1 MTSLP
6 LKPLVG
12 ATTVLAALA
21 ASRPAAA
28 DPMCSTLPMP
38 VFVAGSGDVAVLAI
52 AKALAP
58 TGLTVVYDSIGSC
71 LAVNAILNGTPVAS
85 ATNTTAA
92 YYDASGT
99 ELTCTIDAGQV
110 ADVGMSDV
118 FATTCLPLPNGLP
131 SNVEDV
137 FGPVEAHTFAVPK
150 SSTQRAIS
158 KSAGYFVYGFG
169 SASGVAPW
177 TDTTYLFHREQ
188 ASGTLQTLAVGIGV
202 PAAQW
207 QGQTVTSSGAMVA
220 ALSQSASPEHT
231 LGILTAEVAQA
242 NTSSVSILAFKDE
255 GQTCAYFP
263 DSTQSARDK
272 INVRD
277 GHYALW
283 GPEHMFAQ
291 VNSQGQPLSANGR
304 LFIGYVSGTLPP
316 PGSIDVVAL
325 FAQVNVVPECAM
337 RVSRTS
343 ELGPMTS
350 FAPTGSCGCYFDVLT
365 TGTTKCASCTAASDC
380 PSTAPVCSPHQFC
393 ETQ

>member
-1 MTSLP
+1 MALGITA
-6 LKPLVG
+6 G
-12 ATTVLAALA
+12 IAAL
-21 ASRPAAA
+21 SVTRPAAA
-28 DPMCSTLPMP
+28 DPLCSTLPNP
-38 VFVAGSGDVAVLAI
+38 VIVAGSGDVAVLAI

-71 LAVNAILNGTPVAS
+71 LAVDAIVNGTLIGGAANP
-85 ATNTTAA
+85 TAA
-92 YYDASGT
+92 YYDATGA
-99 ELTCTIDAGQV
+99 ELTCSLAAAGQP
-110 ADVGMSDV
+110 ADVGISDV
-118 FATTCLPLPNGLP
+118 FAATCMPLPNGLP
-131 SNVEDV
+131 NNVEDV

-150 SSTQRAIS
+150 SSTQQAIS

-169 SASGVAPW
+169 GASGVAPW
-177 TDTTYLFHREQ
+177 TDAAFIFHREL

-220 ALSQSASPEHT
+220 ALSQSTSPAST
-231 LGILTAEVAQA
+231 IGILTAEVAQA
-242 NTSSVSILAFKDE
+242 NTDTVSILAFKDE
-255 GQTCAYFP
+255 GESCAYFP

-272 INVRD
+272 KNVRD

-283 GPEHMFAQ
+283 GPEHMFTQ
-291 VNSQGQPLSANGR
+291 VDGQGQPLSANAK

-337 RVSRTS
+337 HVSRTS
-343 ELGPMTS
+343 ELGPMAS
-350 FAPTGSCGCYFDVLT
+350 FAPMGSCGCYFDSLT
-365 TGTTKCASCTAASDC
+365 TGTTTCTPCTVASTC
-380 PSTAPVCSPHQFC
+380 PSTAPVCSHQYC